1 MDTVTDIKLRR
12 SEWLGYLIRIKNNRI
27 PKTLLDAKL
36 DRKRKAGRP
45 KLRWLDDSQT
55 DLKITG
61 IKGWRRKNQDRSK
74 LMDVIREAEVKLPGA

>member
-12 SEWLGYLIRIKNNRI
+12 SEWLNYLIRIKNNKI
-27 PKTLLDAKL
+27 PKILLDAKL

-45 KLRWLDDSQT
+45 KLRWLDDGQT

-74 LMDVIREAEVKLPGA
+74 LMGVIREAEVKLPGA